1 MHTFLLGT
9 RQQAYHAQQA
19 RCCRPDVLR
28 TSPALRASEVTCLPI
43 PAMRQHDKAC
53 LAAAFTPVAQVPP
66 LKQTRIRVKIPRGGK
81 QDWLDSREKVEKV
94 LWLWHFEFTQLKL
107 TALDLRA
114 MKGSATL
121 PKRGSR
127 IRNI

>member
-1 MHTFLLGT
+1 MHN
-9 RQQAYHAQQA
+9 R
-19 RCCRPDVLR
+19 
-28 TSPALRASEVTCLPI
+28 
-43 PAMRQHDKAC
+43 
-53 LAAAFTPVAQVPP
+53 LAAAGQMCSAHHRLCVPP
-66 LKQTRIRVKIPRGGK
+66 KSRVFRFLLCDSTTKLAWLPHSLRLPKYHLLSKHEFVSKSPGGGK